1 MRQVRGYYPFPC
13 GLTSQCVCETIPTL
27 SNSCYTLPMC
37 DEIGRD
43 RGDISTTNQRSRV
56 GVGEGMHAH
65 THEQINTELL
75 QLATEAQTVLE

>member
-1 MRQVRGYYPFPC
+1 
-13 GLTSQCVCETIPTL
+13 
-27 SNSCYTLPMC
+27 MC
-37 DEIGRD
+37 DEIGCD

-65 THEQINTELL
+65 THEHINTELL